1 MEIIDTRVKYS
12 IDSTHLIIPKFRL
25 IVKKIMK
32 KKLLLFVFSFLIF
45 LTANSCKRTAFEK
58 ETNKEVIL
66 ASFTVLADIIENVA
80 KDEFVV
86 KSITKPGV
94 EVHGYQPTP
103 SDLIKASKAFV
114 FIDNGF
120 GFELWAEK
128 FVSNLQIKRVTISN
142 RLEPIFISEDFYKG
156 KPNPHAW
163 ISPKRGMIYVDV
175 IVDSLSELK
184 PSEAESFKNNGQ
196 IYKNKIAKIDKDFSL
211 FINNLEKNN
220 RYLVT
225 CEGAFSY
232 LTNDY
237 GLKEAY
243 LWPVNAESQI
253 TPKRMARTISLVK
266 NKNIPS
272 VFCESTVSNESQ
284 MVVASE
290 TGAKFGG
297 DLFVDSLSQD
307 NKSANTYLK
316 MLQHNLTLIKKGL
329 N

>member
-1 MEIIDTRVKYS
+1 
-12 IDSTHLIIPKFRL
+12 
-25 IVKKIMK
+25 MK

-45 LTANSCKRTAFEK
+45 LTTNSCKRTSFEK

-196 IYKNKIAKIDKDFSL
+196 IYKNKIAKVDKDFSL

-290 TGAKFGG
+290 TGANFGG

-307 NKSANTYLK
+307 NESANTYLK

>member
-1 MEIIDTRVKYS
+1 
-12 IDSTHLIIPKFRL
+12 
-25 IVKKIMK
+25 MK

-45 LTANSCKRTAFEK
+45 LTANSCKRNAFEK

-86 KSITKPGV
+86 KSIIKPGV

-196 IYKNKIAKIDKDFSL
+196 IYKNKIAKIDEDFSL

-284 MVVASE
+284 MVVARA

-297 DLFVDSLSQD
+297 DLFVDSISQD

>member
-1 MEIIDTRVKYS
+1 
-12 IDSTHLIIPKFRL
+12 
-25 IVKKIMK
+25 MK

-45 LTANSCKRTAFEK
+45 LTTNSCKRTSFEK

-163 ISPKRGMIYVDV
+163 ISPKRGMIYVDI

>member
-1 MEIIDTRVKYS
+1 
-12 IDSTHLIIPKFRL
+12 
-25 IVKKIMK
+25 MK

-45 LTANSCKRTAFEK
+45 LTANSCKRNAFEK

-128 FVSNLQIKRVTISN
+128 FVSNLQINRVTISN

-196 IYKNKIAKIDKDFSL
+196 IYKNKIAKIDEDFSL

-284 MVVASE
+284 MVVARA

-297 DLFVDSLSQD
+297 DLFVDSISQD

>member
-1 MEIIDTRVKYS
+1 
-12 IDSTHLIIPKFRL
+12 
-25 IVKKIMK
+25 MK
-32 KKLLLFVFSFLIF
+32 KKLLPFVFSFLIF
-45 LTANSCKRTAFEK
+45 LTTNSCKRTSFEK

>member
-1 MEIIDTRVKYS
+1 
-12 IDSTHLIIPKFRL
+12 
-25 IVKKIMK
+25 MK

-45 LTANSCKRTAFEK
+45 LTTNSCKRTSFEK

-128 FVSNLQIKRVTISN
+128 FVSNLKIERVTISN
-142 RLEPIFISEDFYKG
+142 RLNPIFISEDFYKG

>member
-1 MEIIDTRVKYS
+1 
-12 IDSTHLIIPKFRL
+12 
-25 IVKKIMK
+25 MK

-45 LTANSCKRTAFEK
+45 LTTNSCKRTSFEK

-316 MLQHNLTLIKKGL
+316 MLQHNLTLIKRGL

>member
-1 MEIIDTRVKYS
+1 
-12 IDSTHLIIPKFRL
+12 
-25 IVKKIMK
+25 MK

-45 LTANSCKRTAFEK
+45 LTANSCKRNAFEK

-86 KSITKPGV
+86 KSIIKPGV

-128 FVSNLQIKRVTISN
+128 FVSNLQINRVTISN
-142 RLEPIFISEDFYKG
+142 RLEPIFISEDFYKS

-175 IVDSLSELK
+175 IVDYLSELK

-196 IYKNKIAKIDKDFSL
+196 IYKNKIAKIDEDFSL
-211 FINNLEKNN
+211 FINNLDKNN

-284 MVVASE
+284 MVVARA

-297 DLFVDSLSQD
+297 DLFVDSISQD

-316 MLQHNLTLIKKGL
+316 MLQHNLTLIKKVL

>member
-1 MEIIDTRVKYS
+1 
-12 IDSTHLIIPKFRL
+12 
-25 IVKKIMK
+25 MK

-45 LTANSCKRTAFEK
+45 LTTNSCKRTSFEK

>member
-1 MEIIDTRVKYS
+1 
-12 IDSTHLIIPKFRL
+12 
-25 IVKKIMK
+25 MK
-32 KKLLLFVFSFLIF
+32 KNFLFLFLSFLIC
-45 LTANSCKRTAFEK
+45 LTITSCKRTSYKK
-58 ETNKEVIL
+58 ESNKEVIL

-80 KDEFVV
+80 KDDFIVR
-86 KSITKPGV
+86 SITKPGI

-103 SDLIKASKAFV
+103 SDLIKASKASV

-128 FVSNLQIKRVTISN
+128 FVSNLKVKRVTISD
-142 RLEPIFISEDFYKG
+142 RLDPIFISEDFYKG

-163 ISPKRGMIYVDV
+163 ISPKRGMIYVDI
-175 IVDSLSELK
+175 IVDSLSEIK
-184 PSEAESFKNNGQ
+184 PSKAESFKNNGQ
-196 IYKNKIAKIDKDFSL
+196 IYKNKIAQLDKDFSL

-272 VFCESTVSNESQ
+272 VFCESTVNNESQ
-284 MVVASE
+284 MIVVSE
-290 TGAKFGG
+290 TGANYGG
-297 DLFVDSLSQD
+297 DLFVDSLSKD
-307 NKSANTYLK
+307 NGSANTYLK
-316 MLQHNLTLIKKGL
+316 MLQKNLTLIKKGL

>member
-1 MEIIDTRVKYS
+1 
-12 IDSTHLIIPKFRL
+12 
-25 IVKKIMK
+25 MK
-32 KKLLLFVFSFLIF
+32 KKLLLYVFSFLIF
-45 LTANSCKRTAFEK
+45 LTTNSCKRTSFEK

-253 TPKRMARTISLVK
+253 IPKRMARTISLVK

>member
-1 MEIIDTRVKYS
+1 
-12 IDSTHLIIPKFRL
+12 
-25 IVKKIMK
+25 MK

-45 LTANSCKRTAFEK
+45 LTTNSCKRTSFEK

-284 MVVASE
+284 LVVASE

>member
-1 MEIIDTRVKYS
+1 
-12 IDSTHLIIPKFRL
+12 
-25 IVKKIMK
+25 MK

-45 LTANSCKRTAFEK
+45 LTANSCKRTVFEN

-80 KDEFVV
+80 KEEFVV

-142 RLEPIFISEDFYKG
+142 KLEPIFISEDFYKG

-175 IVDSLSELK
+175 IVDSLSEFK
-184 PSEAESFKNNGQ
+184 PSEAESFKNNGR

-316 MLQHNLTLIKKGL
+316 MLEHNLTLIKKGL

>member
-1 MEIIDTRVKYS
+1 
-12 IDSTHLIIPKFRL
+12 
-25 IVKKIMK
+25 MK

-45 LTANSCKRTAFEK
+45 LTANSCKRNAFEK

-142 RLEPIFISEDFYKG
+142 RLEPIFISEDFYKS

-175 IVDSLSELK
+175 IVDYLSELK

-196 IYKNKIAKIDKDFSL
+196 IYKNKIAKIDEDFSL

-307 NKSANTYLK
+307 NNSANTYLK

>member
-1 MEIIDTRVKYS
+1 
-12 IDSTHLIIPKFRL
+12 
-25 IVKKIMK
+25 MK

-45 LTANSCKRTAFEK
+45 ITTNSCKRTSFEK

>member
-1 MEIIDTRVKYS
+1 
-12 IDSTHLIIPKFRL
+12 
-25 IVKKIMK
+25 MK
-32 KKLLLFVFSFLIF
+32 KKLLLFVFPFLIF
-45 LTANSCKRTAFEK
+45 LTANSCKRNAFEK

-175 IVDSLSELK
+175 IVDYLSELK

>member
-1 MEIIDTRVKYS
+1 
-12 IDSTHLIIPKFRL
+12 
-25 IVKKIMK
+25 MK
-32 KKLLLFVFSFLIF
+32 KKLLLFVFYFLIF
-45 LTANSCKRTAFEK
+45 LTTNSCKRTSFEK

-128 FVSNLQIKRVTISN
+128 FVSNLKIERVTISN
-142 RLEPIFISEDFYKG
+142 RLNPIFINEDFYKG

-163 ISPKRGMIYVDV
+163 ISPKRGMIYVDI

-196 IYKNKIAKIDKDFSL
+196 IYKNKIAKLDKDFSL

>member
-1 MEIIDTRVKYS
+1 
-12 IDSTHLIIPKFRL
+12 
-25 IVKKIMK
+25 MK

-45 LTANSCKRTAFEK
+45 LTANSCKRNAFEK

-175 IVDSLSELK
+175 IVDYLSELK

>member
-1 MEIIDTRVKYS
+1 
-12 IDSTHLIIPKFRL
+12 
-25 IVKKIMK
+25 MK

-175 IVDSLSELK
+175 IVDYLSELK

>member
-1 MEIIDTRVKYS
+1 
-12 IDSTHLIIPKFRL
+12 
-25 IVKKIMK
+25 MK

-103 SDLIKASKAFV
+103 SDLIKASKAFI

-297 DLFVDSLSQD
+297 DLFVDSLSQN

>member
-1 MEIIDTRVKYS
+1 
-12 IDSTHLIIPKFRL
+12 
-25 IVKKIMK
+25 MK

-45 LTANSCKRTAFEK
+45 LTTNSCKRTSFEK

-232 LTNDY
+232 LANDY